1 MNESHKRSVIKAVSY
16 RLMGT
21 FATMIIVFIFTRK
34 VVLSIGVGFF
44 ELLAKIGCFY
54 LHERI
59 WGKIRW
65 GRVDHPLEVIKVKHK
80 LKEEDMEKVKKQ
92 LKEMGYMD

>member
-1 MNESHKRSVIKAVSY
+1 MIESHARSVSKAVSY

-21 FATMIIVFIFTRK
+21 FATMLIVFIFTRK
-34 VVLSIGVGFF
+34 VVLSLGVGFF

-59 WGKIRW
+59 WEKIRW
-65 GRVDHPLEVIKVKHK
+65 GKIDHPLGELDVKEK
-80 LKEEDMEKVKKQ
+80 LRPEDMEKVKEQ
-92 LKEMGYMD
+92 LREMGYMD